1 MDKSRFFWMYFS
13 MGILMTL
20 VLTGCTEMQM
30 RDAGSSAES
39 ISTSSAGSQVA
50 SSVDAASGTQGDTLG
65 ACMSRIP
72 SDSTSGQ
79 RQLAELSCQRD
90 ERTRQPI
97 MVVPGQ

>member
-1 MDKSRFFWMYFS
+1 MDQSVKILMYVS
-13 MGILMTL
+13 MGLLISM
-20 VLTGCTEMQM
+20 VLSGCTEMQM
-30 RDAGSSAES
+30 RDAGSSS
-39 ISTSSAGSQVA
+39 GGISTSSASGQVA
-50 SSVDAASGTQGDTLG
+50 ATIDAASGTQGDTLG

-72 SDSTSGQ
+72 SNATAGQ